1 MTAVVIV
8 PLVVIMRLVASVTTF
23 VAGLNVLAGSD
34 FLVLHG

>member
-8 PLVVIMRLVASVTTF
+8 PLVVIMRLVAGVTTF
-23 VAGLNVLAGSD
+23 VAGLNVPAGSD